1 MRKLVLIGA
10 LFLGLVTPA
19 SASAAGSGIKG
30 AVVDTTCPGPCVSPP
45 PPPPRYT
52 GDGLTVKLRR
62 LPGGDLVATRHPDDG
77 RFRFR
82 APPGRYR
89 IRAFVRE
96 QSQPSCWE
104 GEAKRVRVIAGA
116 FTRVR
121 LHVSNTCVV

>member
-1 MRKLVLIGA
+1 MRKPVLIVAVIAA
-10 LFLGLVTPA
+10 LLAPA
-19 SASAAGSGIKG
+19 SAAAARSGIKG

-52 GDGLTVKLRR
+52 GGGLTVKLRS
-62 LPGGDLVATRHPDDG
+62 LPGGELVAKRHPDDG

-89 IRAFVRE
+89 VRAIVRD
-96 QSQPSCWE
+96 SNQPSCWE
-104 GEAKRVRVIAGA
+104 GETKRVRVIAGE

-121 LHVSNTCVV
+121 LHVYNACIV